1 MSRAITLGLATA
13 LLALA
18 CSGPQ
23 LAGTVLSPTPAPEFT
38 LTDVIGGESLSLSS
52 LRGNAVALAFL
63 YTHCPDSCPLTAER
77 FREGQR
83 LLASDAERVVFV
95 AVSVDPAGDTP
106 ESVRAFTDDH
116 RLRDRWH
123 YLIGPRGPLTAVWA
137 AYGIGA
143 FADPSG
149 KPFVSHNDAV
159 YLIDP
164 QGRERAVLHASNSA
178 EELATSLRAL
188 LR

>member
-1 MSRAITLGLATA
+1 MIAAALATA
-13 LLALA
+13 VLGLA

-38 LTDVIGGESLSLSS
+38 LSDAVGGGSLSLSS
-52 LRGNAVALAFL
+52 LRGSAVALTFL
-63 YTHCPDSCPLTAER
+63 YTRCPDSCPLTAEH
-77 FREGQR
+77 FREAQR
-83 LLASDAERVVFV
+83 LLASDAERVTFV
-95 AVSVDPAGDTP
+95 AVSVDPEGDTP
-106 ESVRAFTDDH
+106 QSVRAFTDDH
-116 RLRDRWH
+116 RLRERWH
-123 YLIGPRGPLTAVWA
+123 YLIGPRGSLAAVWT

-149 KPFVSHNDAV
+149 KPSVSHNDAI

-164 QGRERAVLHASNSA
+164 QGRERALLHASNSA
-178 EELATSLRAL
+178 QELATSLRAL